1 MRAGTELDNL
11 LEVAQFIGNE
21 ADDGRHPE
29 AVRGW
34 DKYKTYFTFDGEIFF
49 EGEISIELIKRGD
62 LFYDITKIKD
72 TSIARAAG
80 TANAGN
86 SSASNR
92 DVFTDN
98 ISQIAGFVNPD
109 LLHRRRFIRRRLSRR
124 RFDPAYATTLIDC
137 TTFSAICKKVTSQN
151 KGFVDLSG
159 KTAVAWHSR
168 RSQNNALARHCI
180 RYLICYFLLC
190 FYNIYHIS
198 GLLGAIFA
206 LDSVIFARVVQFL
219 HWG

>member
-1 MRAGTELDNL
+1 MRAGTEFDNL

-34 DKYKTYFTFDGEIFF
+34 DKYKTYFTFDGENFF

-80 TANAGN
+80 TANDGS

-92 DVFTDN
+92 DVFN
-98 ISQIAGFVNPD
+98 NSISQTVGNVNPSD
-109 LLHRRRFIRRRLSRR
+109 KSDSRTSVGLSNICYTFAIKIIGKVLVRRLPVEWRQKIACP
-124 RFDPAYATTLIDC
+124 F
-137 TTFSAICKKVTSQN
+137 
-151 KGFVDLSG
+151 
-159 KTAVAWHSR
+159 
-168 RSQNNALARHCI
+168 
-180 RYLICYFLLC
+180 C
-190 FYNIYHIS
+190 FAKDI
-198 GLLGAIFA
+198 
-206 LDSVIFARVVQFL
+206 
-219 HWG
+219 